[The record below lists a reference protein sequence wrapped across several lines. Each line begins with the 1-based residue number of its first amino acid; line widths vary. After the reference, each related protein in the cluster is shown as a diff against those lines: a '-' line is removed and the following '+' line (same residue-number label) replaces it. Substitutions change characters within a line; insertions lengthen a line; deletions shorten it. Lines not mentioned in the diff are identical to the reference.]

1 MEEVR
6 KKNSEKEPQAEVRE
20 LPTASLTPALARQA
34 YPLYVT
40 VLLAGVERWEVKW
53 GRGLSAC
60 QREVVLA
67 AELHLSHHLRL
78 QTPVQLAAVLQALP
92 PPSLCAVAVLAHAE
106 PVSSAP
112 GRVGGGGG
120 GQMI

>member
-1 MEEVR
+1 M
-6 KKNSEKEPQAEVRE
+6 RE
-20 LPTASLTPALARQA
+20 LPAVTFTLAEARQA
-34 YPLYVT
+34 YPLYAT
-40 VLLAGVERWEVKW
+40 VLLTGVVRWEVKW

-92 PPSLCAVAVLAHAE
+92 PPSLSAVAVLTHAE

-112 GRVGGGGG
+112 GGKENGMTDRRD
-120 GQMI
+120 IY

>member
-6 KKNSEKEPQAEVRE
+6 NNSEKELQAKARE
-20 LPTASLTPALARQA
+20 FPAASVTPASARQA
-34 YPLYVT
+34 YPLYAT

-67 AELHLSHHLRL
+67 AELHLSHRLRL

-92 PPSLCAVAVLAHAE
+92 PPSLRAVAVLAHAE

-112 GRVGGGGG
+112 GRQGGK
-120 GQMI
+120 

>member
-1 MEEVR
+1 M
-6 KKNSEKEPQAEVRE
+6 
-20 LPTASLTPALARQA
+20 
-34 YPLYVT
+34 
-40 VLLAGVERWEVKW
+40 LLAGVERWEVKW

-92 PPSLCAVAVLAHAE
+92 PPSLRAVAVLAHAE

-112 GRVGGGGG
+112 AGKAKEMTLKMTDRRDIMADIYFVLRLALD
-120 GQMI
+120 

>member
-1 MEEVR
+1 MRENAVV
-6 KKNSEKEPQAEVRE
+6 PFTLAE
-20 LPTASLTPALARQA
+20 ARQA
-34 YPLYVT
+34 YPLYAT
-40 VLLAGVERWEVKW
+40 VLLTGVEGWEVKW

-78 QTPVQLAAVLQALP
+78 QTTVQLAAVLQALP
-92 PPSLCAVAVLAHAE
+92 PPSLSAVAVLAHAE

-112 GRVGGGGG
+112 GGKANGIRGRRDRRANTSHFLLTLER
-120 GQMI
+120 

>member
-1 MEEVR
+1 M
-6 KKNSEKEPQAEVRE
+6 RE
-20 LPTASLTPALARQA
+20 LPAASFTLAEARQA
-34 YPLYVT
+34 YPLYAT
-40 VLLAGVERWEVKW
+40 VLLTRVERWEVKW

-78 QTPVQLAAVLQALP
+78 QTPVQLSAVLQALP
-92 PPSLCAVAVLAHAE
+92 PPSLSAVAVLTHAE

-112 GRVGGGGG
+112 GGKASEMTDR
-120 GQMI
+120 